1 VLNLGDP
8 VYSAW
13 WPDNDWQQPATWWPG
28 TITAFDVRYDVDH
41 GYGPLRL
48 YGIRFDDGDVLNNVE
63 DVYVFPKEEYEL
75 TTSSDEQ
82 HCMVRN
88 IVDANAQ
95 DQWARIVGWYEFSG
109 EQGSVRS
116 FPLLRDALDA
126 YHQPI
131 ASNRGSPKN
140 GACND
145 HINAY
150 VCGRWSYYA
159 EGEFSC
165 RTVSSAQSTNRSL
178 FINETDPMGSKATHV
193 DELHL
198 LSTNRVDLSFYGT
211 AAFWT
216 SSNSKVFDSSIPSPS
231 TILRKL
237 MDTEE
242 LDEIVPLKRSTP
254 SNTKSREPS
263 TFGTDLCIKVNDRQ
277 QTSVQGWSQLRVQIQ
292 NEKENAPVNRVK

>member
-1 VLNLGDP
+1 MLNLGDP

-131 ASNRGSPKN
+131 ASNRSSPQN

-145 HINAY
+145 ISIHMFVGGGHMMQKESSAVEQTVPRNQLIDLFSSTKPIRWAQRLHMWMNCIFYRQTESISRSTALLRFGLLATAKYLILAY
-150 VCGRWSYYA
+150 HHLQPS
-159 EGEFSC
+159 S
-165 RTVSSAQSTNRSL
+165 VSSWIRRS
-178 FINETDPMGSKATHV
+178 
-193 DELHL
+193 
-198 LSTNRVDLSFYGT
+198 
-211 AAFWT
+211 
-216 SSNSKVFDSSIPSPS
+216 
-231 TILRKL
+231 
-237 MDTEE
+237 
-242 LDEIVPLKRSTP
+242 
-254 SNTKSREPS
+254 
-263 TFGTDLCIKVNDRQ
+263 
-277 QTSVQGWSQLRVQIQ
+277 
-292 NEKENAPVNRVK
+292 